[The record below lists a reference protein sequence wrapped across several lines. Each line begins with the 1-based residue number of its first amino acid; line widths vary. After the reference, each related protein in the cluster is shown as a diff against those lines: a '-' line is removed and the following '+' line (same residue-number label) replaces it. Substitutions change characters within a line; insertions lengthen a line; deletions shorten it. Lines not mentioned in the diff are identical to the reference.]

1 MVTTALSSSV
11 AVAPESPPP
20 PCGML
25 SGVQN
30 DNDHHPLRVISE
42 WGPADIMFYNN
53 TPKWKRGSFEFT
65 LEGSVS
71 GHLRLGV
78 VSSDG
83 HAIECFE
90 WRVLDDRNRLLPE
103 IEQEVGIR
111 FQFVGDHSDPRGCPS
126 YPFFNGMNVRVH
138 VRKASE
144 LERENFFIVCTVAGR
159 RSEPLC

>member
-1 MVTTALSSSV
+1 MVHLFKTKKMVTTALSSSV

-30 DNDHHPLRVISE
+30 DNDHHPLRVISGMGTCRYYVLQQHTKVE
-42 WGPADIMFYNN
+42 ADRSSL
-53 TPKWKRGSFEFT
+53 PLWKV
-65 LEGSVS
+65 VS

-126 YPFFNGMNVRVH
+126 YPFFSRN
-138 VRKASE
+138 
-144 LERENFFIVCTVAGR
+144 ERA
-159 RSEPLC
+159 RSRAQGF